1 MPLWQPHQVFAIP
14 APMGQRLLTK
24 LKLSLN
30 AAKVAAGTFAFS
42 VQMDTF
48 YEGFCLFL
56 NVLYFVFLKVQVLNF
71 KTFLVNY
78 LSNALCKSTFAKQ

>member
-1 MPLWQPHQVFAIP
+1 
-14 APMGQRLLTK
+14 MGQRLLTK
-24 LKLSLN
+24 LKLSLK

-42 VQMDTF
+42 VQVQDIRFSTMDTF

-78 LSNALCKSTFAKQ
+78 LSNALCKSTFAEQ